1 VLLWGVVMS
10 ARKSLT
16 FSRPSPP
23 TPPNHQGRIPAS
35 GSRGRES
42 EADLGLP
49 IFDGRLPICG
59 FPHPLARP
67 TKVLFKVR
75 NDPWNGSV
83 KSLMKENATMERQG
97 RAGGFAPRPP
107 GFIAWVPGWKGV
119 GERVSLAPNPSRP
132 RSRRSG
138 RIPAEPYSPPRP
150 R

>member
-1 VLLWGVVMS
+1 MSLVQKPKMTDENLAARRANGSMSQGAVAPEGKARVAAANLRHGFNAQAQNGGLAALGEDPQKYADPLLF
-10 ARKSLT
+10 R
-16 FSRPSPP
+16 
-23 TPPNHQGRIPAS
+23 
-35 GSRGRES
+35 
-42 EADLGLP
+42 
-49 IFDGRLPICG
+49 
-59 FPHPLARP
+59 
-67 TKVLFKVR
+67 VR
-75 NDPWNGSV
+75 NGALAGSV

-138 RIPAEPYSPPRP
+138 RIPAEPYPPPRP